1 MTNKFLFRI
10 ISADGKVFSDSID
23 ELYVDTGDHI
33 EGVLANHY
41 PMVCK
46 VAISSFRVKKD
57 GITKFFA
64 ISGGILNVERST
76 VYILADTFESADE
89 LDMNRVLVSKKKHE
103 EELATFSKE
112 DQEKILEAEF
122 SLKKALNRLRLL
134 K

>member
-46 VAISSFRVKKD
+46 VAISSFKIKKD
-57 GITKFFA
+57 GVTKYFA
-64 ISGGILNVERST
+64 ISGGILNVEKNT
-76 VYILADTFESADE
+76 VYILADTFEDTSE
-89 LDMNRVLVSKKKHE
+89 LDKDRIFAAKKRAE
-103 EELATFSKE
+103 EALATFSKE
-112 DQEKILEAEF
+112 DEDKIREAEF
-122 SLKKALNRLRLL
+122 SLKKALNRLRLI